1 MRRRK
6 LNSSFRTPGCP
17 LMIRFSKSVRIL
29 IEARGAKRR
38 QRSEIG
44 SQRSKIHDAKSIT
57 PRIPNWLWL
66 GRTTL
71 HFNIRAVCDE
81 GRDRLCLE
89 RLEEF
94 FAVECGDVSFQF
106 EGIGRPDFPPWMF
119 DAVLAGAFAPPSLS
133 SYGVTSTR
141 GVAPIMFGDEL
152 FVRTECGRLRLAVRV
167 HGEMFPFIAAAP
179 LVFHSHNSVSVFHF
193 AAHREGEI
201 RLAVEDAGG
210 DGDGDFGDEF
220 TDENDAASPGVG
232 GFFAH
237 VKAQIYFFEIAMP
250 WNGKAAHNRVI
261 EEEAD
266 DAEVGFVV
274 VEIELGAGGHM
285 RGENF
290 RIEGEVERGQVTPVR
305 GRKRLQ

>member
-1 MRRRK
+1 M
-6 LNSSFRTPGCP
+6 
-17 LMIRFSKSVRIL
+17 
-29 IEARGAKRR
+29 
-38 QRSEIG
+38 
-44 SQRSKIHDAKSIT
+44 SKIPP
-57 PRIPNWLWL
+57 PRNRSPGESQTWFRLD
-66 GRTTL
+66 RTTL

-94 FAVECGDVSFQF
+94 FTVERGDVSFQF

-119 DAVLAGAFAPPSLS
+119 DAVLARAFA
-133 SYGVTSTR
+133 TR
-141 GVAPIMFGDEL
+141 GVAPIMFGNEL
-152 FVRTECGRLRLAVRV
+152 FVRTGRLRFAVRG
-167 HGEMFPFIAAAP
+167 HSEMFPFIAAAP

-201 RLAVEDAGG
+201 RLAVEDARG

-220 TDENDAASPGVG
+220 ADENDAASPGVG

-250 WNGKAAHNRVI
+250 WNGEAAHSRVI

-266 DAEVGFVV
+266 DAEVSFVV
-274 VEIELGAGGHM
+274 VEIELGADRHM
-285 RGENF
+285 RREDF
-290 RIEGEVERGQVTPVR
+290 RIDGEVEHGQVTPVR
-305 GRKRLQ
+305 GQKGL

>member
-44 SQRSKIHDAKSIT
+44 SKRSKIHDAKSIT

-81 GRDRLCLE
+81 GRERLCRK

-119 DAVLAGAFAPPSLS
+119 DAVLARAFAP
-133 SYGVTSTR
+133 R
-141 GVAPIMFGDEL
+141 GVAPVMFGDEF
-152 FVRTECGRLRLAVRV
+152 FVRTGRVRLRFAVRV
-167 HGEMFPFIAAAP
+167 HGELFPLIDDAR
-179 LVFHSHNSVSVFHF
+179 LVYHSHNSVSVFPF
-193 AAHREGEI
+193 AA
-201 RLAVEDAGG
+201 
-210 DGDGDFGDEF
+210 
-220 TDENDAASPGVG
+220 
-232 GFFAH
+232 
-237 VKAQIYFFEIAMP
+237 
-250 WNGKAAHNRVI
+250 
-261 EEEAD
+261 
-266 DAEVGFVV
+266 
-274 VEIELGAGGHM
+274 
-285 RGENF
+285 
-290 RIEGEVERGQVTPVR
+290 
-305 GRKRLQ
+305 